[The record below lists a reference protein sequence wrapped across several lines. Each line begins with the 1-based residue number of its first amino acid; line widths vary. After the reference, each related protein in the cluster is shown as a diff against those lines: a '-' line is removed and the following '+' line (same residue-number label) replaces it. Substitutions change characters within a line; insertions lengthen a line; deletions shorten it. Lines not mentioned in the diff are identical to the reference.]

1 MFRKPK
7 PVPSQSQQTAAA
19 AAAAPP
25 SPKPGRQYRSVLP
38 DASVIG
44 IAVVV

>member
-1 MFRKPK
+1 MFRKLK
-7 PVPSQSQQTAAA
+7 PVPAH
-19 AAAAPP
+19 P
-25 SPKPGRQYRSVLP
+25 SPKPGRQYRCVLP